1 MKTFK
6 VTVREINSVEYSI
19 EADTEQEARDLF
31 CINDQRIVN
40 EHVVDWDIIEIEE
53 YNYKCDGLFDVRR
66 KDISKII
73 SDDEEE
79 EDES

>member
-1 MKTFK
+1 MNIYRI
-6 VTVREINSVEYSI
+6 TVREINSVEYSI

-53 YNYKCDGLFDVRR
+53 YK
-66 KDISKII
+66 
-73 SDDEEE
+73 
-79 EDES
+79 